1 MAELIITVI
10 CALLAVLCL
19 IYGIFAWHYRGPILM
34 NKYLLASEEEKRA
47 LARQPKEER
56 NADYRYAAKISF
68 GIALM
73 WLMAGLGII
82 IDILLM
88 WLSVIAAIV
97 LVNYALAELFR
108 NNRS

>member
-34 NKYLLASEEEKRA
+34 NKYLLASEEEKRT

-68 GIALM
+68 GIALI
-73 WLMAGLGII
+73 WFLAGLGII
-82 IDILLM
+82 IDIRIM
-88 WLSVIAAIV
+88 WLAVITAIV
-97 LVNYALAELFR
+97 LVIYALAELFWNSR
-108 NNRS
+108 T

>member
-34 NKYLLASEEEKRA
+34 NKYLLASEEEKRTF
-47 LARQPKEER
+47 ARQPKEER

-73 WLMAGLGII
+73 WFLAGLGII
-82 IDILLM
+82 IDIRIM
-88 WLSVIAAIV
+88 WLAVITAIV
-97 LVNYALAELFR
+97 LVIYALAELFR

>member
-1 MAELIITVI
+1 MAELIISVI

-19 IYGIFAWHYRGPILM
+19 IYGIFAWQYRGPILM
-34 NKYLLASEEEKRA
+34 NKYLLASEEEKRT
-47 LARQPKEER
+47 LARQSKEER

-73 WLMAGLGII
+73 WFLAGI
-82 IDILLM
+82 M
-88 WLSVIAAIV
+88 WLAVIMAIV
-97 LVNYALAELFR
+97 LVIYALAELFR

>member
-1 MAELIITVI
+1 MAELIISVI

-19 IYGIFAWHYRGPILM
+19 IYGIFAWQYRGPILM
-34 NKYLLASEEEKRA
+34 NKYLFASEEEKRT
-47 LARQPKEER
+47 LARQSKEER

-73 WLMAGLGII
+73 WFLAGLGII
-82 IDILLM
+82 IDTRIM
-88 WLSVIAAIV
+88 WLAVIMAIV
-97 LVNYALAELFR
+97 LVIYALAELFR

>member
-19 IYGIFAWHYRGPILM
+19 IYGIFTWHYRGPILM

-47 LARQPKEER
+47 LARQPKEAR
-56 NADYRYAAKISF
+56 HADYRYAAKISF

-73 WLMAGLGII
+73 WLLAGLGVI
-82 IDILLM
+82 IDIRFM

-97 LVNYALAELFR
+97 LVIYALAELFR

>member
-34 NKYLLASEEEKRA
+34 NKYLLASEEEKRT
-47 LARQPKEER
+47 LTRQPKEER

-68 GIALM
+68 GIALI
-73 WLMAGLGII
+73 WFLAGLGII
-82 IDILLM
+82 IDIRIM
-88 WLSVIAAIV
+88 WLAVITAIV
-97 LVNYALAELFR
+97 LVIYALAELFR

>member
-19 IYGIFAWHYRGPILM
+19 IYGIFAWHCRGPILM

-47 LARQPKEER
+47 LARQPKEEQY
-56 NADYRYAAKISF
+56 ADYRYAAKISF
-68 GIALM
+68 RIALM
-73 WLMAGLGII
+73 WLLAGLGII
-82 IDILLM
+82 IDIRIM
-88 WLSVIAAIV
+88 WLAVITAIV
-97 LVNYALAELFR
+97 LVIYALAELFK